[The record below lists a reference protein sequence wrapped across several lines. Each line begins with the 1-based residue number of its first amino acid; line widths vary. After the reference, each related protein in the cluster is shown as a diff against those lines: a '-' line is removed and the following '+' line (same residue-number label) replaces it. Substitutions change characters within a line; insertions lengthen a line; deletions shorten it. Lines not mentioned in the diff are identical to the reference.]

1 VLHLLSEQSL
11 LDQTCQMLLSH
22 LLSSCANQNLCTGW
36 NDTPIH
42 CAHIPTDITP
52 TMSWFC
58 KHRTPVAFKI
68 WHWNISQQG
77 QSGMQAQQTLWQC
90 SGIKICWSW
99 HAVTSDNLPS
109 HTSYCSLNGS
119 FSWRHRTSWWRWTS

>member
-11 LDQTCQMLLSH
+11 LDQKCQMLLSH
-22 LLSSCANQNLCTGW
+22 LLSSYANQNLCTGW

-58 KHRTPVAFKI
+58 QHRTPVAFKI
-68 WHWNISQQG
+68 WHWNIRSMKLQR
-77 QSGMQAQQTLWQC
+77 
-90 SGIKICWSW
+90 
-99 HAVTSDNLPS
+99 NL
-109 HTSYCSLNGS
+109 HKNN
-119 FSWRHRTSWWRWTS
+119 